1 MTESLHVVCPHCH
14 TTNRVRSAQLASAP
28 DCGSCHKPL
37 FVGHSTAL
45 DDASFERHV
54 GRNQIPV
61 LVDFWAPWCGP
72 CRALSPILDQIAAEN
87 PGKLNV
93 VKLNVDENMETALR
107 YQVISLP
114 AMYVFRGGEVVKR
127 MVGAKNKPALEAE
140 LAEFLA

>member
-1 MTESLHVVCPHCH
+1 MP
-14 TTNRVRSAQLASAP
+14 
-28 DCGSCHKPL
+28 
-37 FVGHSTAL
+37 TAREIS
-45 DDASFERHV
+45 DATFADE
-54 GRNQIPV
+54 V
-61 LVDFWAPWCGP
+61 LGAETPTMVDFWAPWCGP

-87 PGKLNV
+87 PGKLDV

>member
-1 MTESLHVVCPHCH
+1 MP
-14 TTNRVRSAQLASAP
+14 
-28 DCGSCHKPL
+28 
-37 FVGHSTAL
+37 TAREIT
-45 DDASFERHV
+45 DATFADE
-54 GRNQIPV
+54 V
-61 LVDFWAPWCGP
+61 LGAETPTMVDFWAPWCGP

-87 PGKLNV
+87 PGKLDV

>member
-1 MTESLHVVCPHCH
+1 MP
-14 TTNRVRSAQLASAP
+14 
-28 DCGSCHKPL
+28 
-37 FVGHSTAL
+37 TAREIT
-45 DDASFERHV
+45 DATFADE
-54 GRNQIPV
+54 V
-61 LVDFWAPWCGP
+61 LGAETPTMVDFWAPWCGP

-87 PGKLNV
+87 PGKLDV

-114 AMYVFRGGEVVKR
+114 AMYVFRGGEVMKR